1 MRTAPPGCL
10 SLLVLG
16 ILLLLPFFLANV
28 FLTALAKLGLGPT
41 SSLLTVFGIFLGSAV
56 NIPVTRIKQHQLVEY
71 TPIRLLGLNRVL
83 AQPVHRQ
90 SFTVVA
96 VNVGGCLVP
105 TALAGYQIGRL
116 AIEAPSVLLPVGLSL
131 AVNVG
136 VCYYFAEP
144 VPEQGIAMQP
154 LVPAAAAAL
163 CALIL
168 APQWAPPVAFAAG
181 VLGPVIGADLL
192 HLDDIADIET
202 GMASIG
208 GAGTFDGI
216 VLSGL
221 VAALLAPP
229 PL

>member
-1 MRTAPPGCL
+1 MRSAPPGCL

-16 ILLLLPFFLANV
+16 LLLLLPFFLANV
-28 FLTALAKLGLGPT
+28 FLTALAKLGLGPV
-41 SSLLTVFGIFLGSAV
+41 SSLLAALGIFVGSAI
-56 NIPVTRIKQHQLVEY
+56 NIPVTEIEQTHTVEY
-71 TPIRLLGLNRVL
+71 TPTRLLGLNRVL
-83 AQPVHRQ
+83 AQPVRRQ
-90 SFTVVA
+90 AFTVVA

-116 AIEAPSVLLPVGLSL
+116 ALQTPSTLL
-131 AVNVG
+131 AVGVAVALNV
-136 VCYYFAEP
+136 VLCYYFAEP
-144 VPEQGIAMQP
+144 VPEKGIAMQP

-163 CALIL
+163 SALVL

-181 VLGPVIGADLL
+181 VLGPVMGADLL
-192 HLDDIADIET
+192 HLDDIADIGT

-221 VAALLAPP
+221 VATLLAPV